1 MQPAEWGGT
10 SRRVLWFPSPR
21 EWRLAG
27 GGVHIGNPYLSLLF
41 IFLSLLLAACGGAP
55 TETAQLPTA
64 TTIPTFAYVAPTSPP
79 SVATAAAA
87 TQTAQAASSE
97 GSLDPEAVERGRT
110 RYEAL
115 ACAECHGENGEG
127 VDEVSPLSAS
137 VQTED
142 EFIAFM
148 RSGGDIG
155 PEHQFASNRLSASGG
170 RNLYQYLLSL
180 REGG

>member
-1 MQPAEWGGT
+1 
-10 SRRVLWFPSPR
+10 
-21 EWRLAG
+21 
-27 GGVHIGNPYLSLLF
+27 
-41 IFLSLLLAACGGAP
+41 LLAACGGGGAP
-55 TETAQLPTA
+55 TEAAQVTTA
-64 TTIPTFAYVAPTSPP
+64 TTIPTFAYVAPTAPA

-87 TQTAQAASSE
+87 TQTAQASSA
-97 GSLDPEAVERGRT
+97 GSIDPEAVERGRA

-115 ACAECHGENGEG
+115 GCAECHGENGEG
-127 VDEVSPLSAS
+127 ADDVAPLAAS
-137 VQTED
+137 TQTED

-155 PEHQFASNRLSASGG
+155 PDHQFASNRLSASGG

>member
-1 MQPAEWGGT
+1 
-10 SRRVLWFPSPR
+10 VL
-21 EWRLAG
+21 L
-27 GGVHIGNPYLSLLF
+27 LSLV
-41 IFLSLLLAACGGAP
+41 LAACATP

-64 TTIPTFAYVAPTSPP
+64 TTIPTFAYVAPTAPP

-87 TQTAQAASSE
+87 TQTAQASSSA
-97 GSLDPEAVERGRT
+97 GSLDMEAVERGRA

-127 VDEVSPLSAS
+127 VDDVPPLSAS

-155 PEHQFASNRLSASGG
+155 PDHQFASNRLSASGG
-170 RNLYQYLLSL
+170 RNLYQYLLSI
-180 REGG
+180 RDGE

>member
-1 MQPAEWGGT
+1 MLLLLIV
-10 SRRVLWFPSPR
+10 S
-21 EWRLAG
+21 LA
-27 GGVHIGNPYLSLLF
+27 
-41 IFLSLLLAACGGAP
+41 LAACAGAP
-55 TETAQLPTA
+55 SETAQLPTA
-64 TTIPTFAYVAPTSPP
+64 TTIPTFAYVAPTAPP

-87 TQTAQAASSE
+87 TQTAQSASSA
-97 GSLDPEAVERGRT
+97 GSLDPEAVERGRA

-127 VDEVSPLSAS
+127 VGDVAPLAAS

-155 PEHQFASNRLSASGG
+155 PDHQFASNRLSASGG
-170 RNLYQYLLSL
+170 RNLYQYLVSL
-180 REGG
+180 REGE